1 MNKIISHLFFLLML
15 LPVLLSCSAEQAR
28 GPEPESE
35 ADLAGLRVATL
46 TGTIYDIELS
56 QRDDISLQLFNAA
69 GDILQSL
76 LNGIVDV
83 VVDDEMIYNAQIRKE
98 YGIKIAFKGEQE
110 FPTAFM
116 FRKDDADLAE
126 ACTAVQRRMV
136 EDGSMQSL
144 KDFWLTD
151 RYAEVDSYTH
161 IPDDA
166 SGTPLRVAACAATA
180 PISFQV
186 EQEWYG
192 IEIDILRELAKQLHR
207 PLEVKYYEPASGF
220 MALKTGMA
228 DVMCGGV
235 FITPE
240 RQEEYL
246 FAEPYHHFRP
256 AYYIIDPDAEAQKLG
271 LIPWFKKSIQKNLI
285 TENRWKYLTNG
296 LLETLKISILAIL
309 LGSVLGIGL
318 YAMTRSRRGWV
329 RAIANG
335 YNGFLAGI
343 PELVL
348 LLILFYVV
356 FAGSGVPPDIVAVI
370 CFALFFAS
378 AASDIY
384 STSLDAIP
392 HGQTEAGLA
401 LGFTRTQTFFNIVLP
416 QAVRRGL
423 PLFTGQCVSL
433 IKGTSIVGYIAIHDL
448 TRAGDLIRSRTFD
461 ALLPLLVVTI
471 IYFLLVWLISALLKM
486 ATPKKFSL

>member
-1 MNKIISHLFFLLML
+1 MNKIIYRLLFLLL
-15 LPVLLSCSAEQAR
+15 ILPGLFSCTEKQAQDLDLS
-28 GPEPESE
+28 SE

-56 QRDDISLQLFNAA
+56 QRDDISLHLFNAA

-83 VVDDEMIYNAQIRKE
+83 IVDDEMIYNANIRKE
-98 YGIKIAFKGEQE
+98 YGIKIAFKGEQS

-116 FRKDDADLAE
+116 FRKDDKDLAD
-126 ACTAVQRRMV
+126 ACTAVQQRM
-136 EDGSMQSL
+136 EQDGSMQSL

-161 IPDDA
+161 ITDDA
-166 SGTPLRVAACAATA
+166 AGAPLRVAACASTA

-207 PLEVKYYEPASGF
+207 PLEVKYYEPVSGF
-220 MALKTGMA
+220 MALKSGMA
-228 DVMCGGV
+228 DVMSGGI

-246 FAEPYHHFRP
+246 FAEPYHHFQP
-256 AYYIIDPDAEAQKLG
+256 AYYVLDPDAEAQKLG

-285 TENRWKYLTNG
+285 TENRWKFLTQG

-329 RAIANG
+329 RALARG
-335 YNGFLAGI
+335 YNGFISGI

-384 STSLDAIP
+384 ATSLDAIP

-401 LGFTRTQTFFNIVLP
+401 LGFTRTQTFFNIVFP

-423 PLFTGQCVSL
+423 PLFTGQCISL
-433 IKGTSIVGYIAIHDL
+433 LKGTSIVGYIAIHDL

-471 IYFLLVWLISALLKM
+471 IYFLLVWLIGFLLKL
-486 ATPKKFSL
+486 ATPKKISL